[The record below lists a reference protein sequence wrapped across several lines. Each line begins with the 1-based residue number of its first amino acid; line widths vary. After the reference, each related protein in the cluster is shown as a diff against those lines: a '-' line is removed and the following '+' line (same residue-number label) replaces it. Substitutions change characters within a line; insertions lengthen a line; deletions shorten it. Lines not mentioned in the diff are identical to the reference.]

1 MPSDVPSMTIAEAN
15 AALTAPGQIF
25 EMEDRDILG
34 VPTRTWKN
42 APPNLRAVLD
52 MSLAHHDKTFLVY
65 EDERTTFAEHYRIAC
80 TLAHRLRTT
89 FGVEQGDRVAII
101 MRNLPEWVMAF
112 WAASLTGAI
121 VVPLNAWW
129 SAEELRYGLEDS
141 GSKVVFVDTER
152 AQRIRPVVG
161 ELPALTAIITADE
174 HRTSP
179 TPPSGDQPDDAASP
193 VPEWTFA
200 QALGDVD
207 EAASPPDVTID
218 PEDDATIFYTSGTTG
233 RPKGAVGTHRN
244 MCTNLMSLFFINTR
258 GSTRYGTNLLAESEP
273 DESTDSDSA
282 GSSDSA
288 PTSGPTADSQP
299 AFLLS
304 VPLFHATGCHS
315 VMVTNVAAGGKL
327 VMMHHFDPERA
338 LQLIERE
345 RIATFG
351 GVPAMVMQVL
361 DSPNFS
367 KYDTSSIKGVSYGG
381 APAPPDLV
389 RRIRLAWPVG
399 QPSNGYGLTETSSVT
414 SMNSGADYIAKP
426 ESVGP
431 PVPVCDVAV
440 LPEDFDQDE
449 PDDSVPHGPD
459 VRGELWIKGPN
470 VVRGYWNRP
479 EETATTFSRGW
490 LHTGDVARLDEEGFI
505 FIVDRAKDMII
516 RGGENVYSVQVEA
529 ALFEHPAVADCAVIG
544 VPHETLGEEV
554 GAVVV
559 LRPGTKVTADELAL
573 HVKERLA
580 GFMVPTHI
588 WFRSE
593 PLPRNPQG
601 KVLKR
606 ELREELV
613 GPST

>member
-1 MPSDVPSMTIAEAN
+1 VTVTGTDPEDKDTPSMSIADAN
-15 AALTAPGQIF
+15 ASLTEPGQIF
-25 EMEDRDILG
+25 EMEEVDIRG

-42 APPNLRAVLD
+42 APRNLRAVMD
-52 MSLAHHDKTFLVY
+52 MSLAHGDAVFLVY
-65 EDERTTFAEHYRIAC
+65 EDERTTFGEHHRIAC
-80 TLAHRLRTT
+80 TLAHRLRDQ
-89 FGVEQGDRVAII
+89 FGVGQGDRVAII

-112 WAASLTGAI
+112 WGATLAGAI

-129 SAEELRYGLEDS
+129 SGEELHYGLQDS
-141 GSKVVFVDTER
+141 GSKVAFVDTER
-152 AQRIRPVVG
+152 ADRIRPYLGGLGDLGAVIV
-161 ELPALTAIITADE
+161 ADE
-174 HRTSP
+174 HRSAPAGPLSDYEP
-179 TPPSGDQPDDAASP
+179 TGGSAPVAEWPFPLAVGEVDDAASP
-193 VPEWTFA
+193 
-200 QALGDVD
+200 
-207 EAASPPDVTID
+207 PDLDID

-244 MCTNLMSLFFINTR
+244 MVTNLMSLFFLNTR
-258 GSTRYGTNLLAESEP
+258 GGMRFGTTVVEP
-273 DESTDSDSA
+273 GDRH
-282 GSSDSA
+282 
-288 PTSGPTADSQP
+288 QP
-299 AFLLS
+299 AMLLS

-315 VMVTNVAAGGKL
+315 IMVTNLAAGGKI

-345 RIATFG
+345 KIGTFG

-361 DSPNFS
+361 DSPNFA
-367 KYDTSSIKGVSYGG
+367 KYDTSSVRGVSYGG

-389 RRIRLAWPVG
+389 RRIREAWPVG

-414 SMNSGADYIAKP
+414 SMNSGGDYVAKP

-440 LPEDFDQDE
+440 LPEDFHEDE
-449 PDDSVPHGPD
+449 PDDSAPRGPD

-479 EETATTFSRGW
+479 DETAKTFTRGW
-490 LHTGDVARLDEEGFI
+490 LHTGDVARLDDDNFI
-505 FIVDRAKDMII
+505 YIVDRAKDMII

-544 VPHETLGEEV
+544 VPDPTMGEEV

-559 LRPGTKVTADELAL
+559 LRPGAKVTADELAL
-573 HVKERLA
+573 HVKARLA
-580 GFMVPTHI
+580 GFMVPTRI

-606 ELREELV
+606 ELRDEVLE
-613 GPST
+613 PAD

>member
-1 MPSDVPSMTIAEAN
+1 MSTTGKDAPSMSIAEAN
-15 AALTAPGQIF
+15 AQLTAAGQLF
-25 EMEDRDILG
+25 EMEELPIRG
-34 VPTRTWKN
+34 VPTRTWKH
-42 APPNLRAVLD
+42 APPSLRAIMD
-52 MSLAHHDKTFLVY
+52 MSLGHGDAVFLVY

-80 TLAHRLRTT
+80 TLAHRLRDT
-89 FGVEQGDRVAII
+89 FGIEQGDRVAII

-112 WAASLTGAI
+112 WAATLAGAI

-129 SAEELRYGLEDS
+129 SGEELRYGLEDS
-141 GSKVVFVDTER
+141 GSKVAFVDTER
-152 AQRIRPVVG
+152 AERIRPFLG
-161 ELPALTAIITADE
+161 GLSDLGALIVADE
-174 HRTSP
+174 HRIEP
-179 TPPSGDQPDDAASP
+179 KAPLAVYEQPGGRPPVA
-193 VPEWTFA
+193 EWPFPL
-200 QALGDVD
+200 ALGSVD
-207 EAASPPDVTID
+207 ESAVPPDLTID

-244 MCTNLMSLFFINTR
+244 MGTNLMSLFFINTR
-258 GSTRYGTNLLAESEP
+258 GATRYG
-273 DESTDSDSA
+273 SA
-282 GSSDSA
+282 LV
-288 PTSGPTADSQP
+288 PTGEKTQA

-315 VMVTNVAAGGKL
+315 VMVSNLAAGGKL

-345 RIATFG
+345 RIGTFG

-361 DSPNFS
+361 DSPDFS
-367 KYDTSSIKGVSYGG
+367 KYDTSSVRGVSYGG

-389 RRIRLAWPVG
+389 RRIRAAWPIG

-414 SMNSGADYIAKP
+414 SMNSGGDYVAKP
-426 ESVGP
+426 DSVGP

-440 LPEDFDQDE
+440 VPEDFAGSE
-449 PDDSVPHGPD
+449 PDDTIPRGPD

-479 EETATTFSRGW
+479 DETAKTFSDGW
-490 LHTGDVARLDEEGFI
+490 LHTGDVAQLDEDNFI
-505 FIVDRAKDMII
+505 YIVDRAKDMII

-544 VPHETLGEEV
+544 VPHPTLGEEV

-559 LRPGTKVTADELAL
+559 LRPGAKVTADELRL
-573 HVKERLA
+573 HVKARLA

-588 WFRSE
+588 WFRAE

-606 ELREELV
+606 ELRDELV
-613 GPST
+613 PKED

>member
-1 MPSDVPSMTIAEAN
+1 MSTSANDAPSMSIAEAN
-15 AALTAPGQIF
+15 AQLTAAGQLF
-25 EMEDRDILG
+25 EMEELDIRG
-34 VPTRTWKN
+34 VTTRTWKH
-42 APPNLRAVLD
+42 APPSLRAIMD
-52 MSLAHHDKTFLVY
+52 MSLGHGDAVFLVY

-80 TLAHRLRTT
+80 TLAHRLRDT
-89 FGVEQGDRVAII
+89 FGIQQGDRVAII

-112 WAASLTGAI
+112 WAATLAGAI

-129 SAEELRYGLEDS
+129 SGEELRYGLEDS

-152 AQRIRPVVG
+152 AERIRPVLAG
-161 ELPALTAIITADE
+161 LPDLGAVIVADE
-174 HRTSP
+174 HRTGTE
-179 TPPSGDQPDDAASP
+179 TPLAVSEPAPGSGL
-193 VPEWTFA
+193 VPEWPFPL
-200 QALGDVD
+200 ALGPVD
-207 EAASPPDVTID
+207 ESATPPDLSID

-244 MCTNLMSLFFINTR
+244 MGTNLMSLFFINTR
-258 GSTRYGTNLLAESEP
+258 GATRYGAGA
-273 DESTDSDSA
+273 SA
-282 GSSDSA
+282 A
-288 PTSGPTADSQP
+288 PVGEKTQA

-315 VMVTNVAAGGKL
+315 VMVSNLAAGGKL

-338 LQLIERE
+338 LELIARE
-345 RIATFG
+345 RITTFG

-367 KYDTSSIKGVSYGG
+367 KFDTSSIRGVSYGG

-389 RRIRLAWPVG
+389 RRIRAAWPIG

-414 SMNSGADYIAKP
+414 SMNSGGDYVARP

-431 PVPVCDVAV
+431 AVPVCDVAV
-440 LPEDFDQDE
+440 MPEDFAGDE
-449 PDDSVPHGPD
+449 PDDTVASGPD

-479 EETATTFSRGW
+479 EETAKTFSRGW
-490 LHTGDVARLDEEGFI
+490 LHTGDVARLDEDGFI
-505 FIVDRAKDMII
+505 YIVDRAKDMII

-544 VPHETLGEEV
+544 VPHPTLGEEV
-554 GAVVV
+554 GAVIV
-559 LRPGTKVTADELAL
+559 LRPGSKVTADELRL
-573 HVKERLA
+573 HVKAHLA

-606 ELREELV
+606 ELRDDV
-613 GPST
+613 VARSA

>member
-1 MPSDVPSMTIAEAN
+1 M
-15 AALTAPGQIF
+15 
-25 EMEDRDILG
+25 
-34 VPTRTWKN
+34 
-42 APPNLRAVLD
+42 
-52 MSLAHHDKTFLVY
+52 
-65 EDERTTFAEHYRIAC
+65 
-80 TLAHRLRTT
+80 
-89 FGVEQGDRVAII
+89 
-101 MRNLPEWVMAF
+101 
-112 WAASLTGAI
+112 
-121 VVPLNAWW
+121 VV
-129 SAEELRYGLEDS
+129 
-141 GSKVVFVDTER
+141 
-152 AQRIRPVVG
+152 
-161 ELPALTAIITADE
+161 ADE
-174 HRTSP
+174 HRSELTSP
-179 TPPSGDQPDDAASP
+179 LSVYEPPGGAAP
-193 VPEWTFA
+193 VSEWPFLLA
-200 QALGDVD
+200 VGDVD
-207 EAASPPDVTID
+207 EAASPPDLTID

-244 MCTNLMSLFFINTR
+244 MCTNLMSLFFLNTR
-258 GSTRYGTNLLAESEP
+258 GALRF
-273 DESTDSDSA
+273 
-282 GSSDSA
+282 GSSVVPTDDRA
-288 PTSGPTADSQP
+288 PS

-315 VMVTNVAAGGKL
+315 VMVTNLAAGGKL

-338 LQLIERE
+338 LELIERE
-345 RIATFG
+345 RIGTFG

-367 KYDTSSIKGVSYGG
+367 KFDTSSVRGVSYGG

-389 RRIRLAWPVG
+389 RRIREAWPVG

-414 SMNSGADYIAKP
+414 SMNSGGDYVAKP

-431 PVPVCDVAV
+431 PVPICDVAV
-440 LPEDFDQDE
+440 LPEDFRAEE
-449 PDDSVPHGPD
+449 PDATAPRGPD

-479 EETATTFSRGW
+479 EDTAKTFTRGW
-490 LHTGDVARLDEEGFI
+490 LHTGDVARLDDDNFI
-505 FIVDRAKDMII
+505 YIVDRAKDMII

-544 VPHETLGEEV
+544 VPEPTLGEEV

-559 LRPGTKVTADELAL
+559 LRPGAKVTADELAM
-573 HVKERLA
+573 HVKARLA

-606 ELREELV
+606 ALRDEV
-613 GPST
+613 VPPTA

>member
-1 MPSDVPSMTIAEAN
+1 MSTTGNDAPSMSIAEAN
-15 AALTAPGQIF
+15 EALTAAGQLF
-25 EMEDRDILG
+25 EMEELDIRG

-42 APPNLRAVLD
+42 APPSLRAIMDL
-52 MSLAHHDKTFLVY
+52 SLGHGDAPFLVY
-65 EDERTTFAEHYRIAC
+65 EDEHTTFAEHYRIAS
-80 TLAHRLRTT
+80 TLAHRLRST
-89 FGVEQGDRVAII
+89 FGVAPGDRVAII

-112 WAASLTGAI
+112 WGATLAGAI

-129 SAEELRYGLEDS
+129 SGEELQYGLADS

-152 AQRIRPVVG
+152 AERIRPFLGGLPDLGAMVV
-161 ELPALTAIITADE
+161 ADE
-174 HRTSP
+174 HRS
-179 TPPSGDQPDDAASP
+179 TPGAPPAVSEPPAGAAVS
-193 VPEWTFA
+193 EWPFPL
-200 QALGDVD
+200 ALGPVD
-207 EAASPPDVTID
+207 EAASPPDIAID

-258 GSTRYGTNLLAESEP
+258 GATRFGKPALETTGDKTQA
-273 DESTDSDSA
+273 
-282 GSSDSA
+282 
-288 PTSGPTADSQP
+288 

-315 VMVTNVAAGGKL
+315 VMVSNLAAGGKI

-338 LQLIERE
+338 LELIERE
-345 RIATFG
+345 KIGTFG

-367 KYDTSSIKGVSYGG
+367 KFDTSSIRAVSYGG

-389 RRIRLAWPVG
+389 RRIREAWPIG

-414 SMNSGADYIAKP
+414 SMNTGDDYVARP

-440 LPEDFDQDE
+440 VPEDFAGDE
-449 PDDSVPHGPD
+449 PDATVARGPD
-459 VRGELWIKGPN
+459 LRGELWIKGPN

-479 EETATTFSRGW
+479 QETAETFTRGW
-490 LHTGDVARLDEEGFI
+490 LHTGDIARLDEDDFI
-505 FIVDRAKDMII
+505 YIVDRAKDMII

-544 VPHETLGEEV
+544 VPDPTLGEEV
-554 GAVVV
+554 GAVIV
-559 LRPGTKVTADELAL
+559 LRPGAKVTADELQL
-573 HVKERLA
+573 HVKARLA
-580 GFMVPTHI
+580 GFMVPTRI

-593 PLPRNPQG
+593 ALPRNPQG

-606 ELREELV
+606 ELRDELV
-613 GPST
+613 SPPT

>member
-1 MPSDVPSMTIAEAN
+1 VTTTGKDTPSMSIAEAN
-15 AALTAPGQIF
+15 EALTAPGQIF
-25 EMEDRDILG
+25 EMEEIDIRG
-34 VPTRTWKN
+34 VPTRVWKN
-42 APPNLRAVLD
+42 APASLRTVID
-52 MSLAHHDKTFLVY
+52 MSLAHGDATFLVY

-80 TLAHRLRTT
+80 TLAHRLRSE
-89 FGVEQGDRVAII
+89 FGIEQGDRVAII
-101 MRNLPEWVMAF
+101 MRNLPEWIMAF
-112 WAASLTGAI
+112 WGATLAGAI

-129 SAEELRYGLEDS
+129 SGEELHYGLEDS
-141 GSKVVFVDTER
+141 GSKIVFVDTER
-152 AQRIRPVVG
+152 ADRIRPFLGGLG
-161 ELPALTAIITADE
+161 ELRAMVIADE
-174 HRTSP
+174 HRNAPQGPLSVYE
-179 TPPSGDQPDDAASP
+179 PPGGSAP
-193 VPEWTFA
+193 VSEWPFPLA
-200 QALGDVD
+200 VGDVD
-207 EAASPPDVTID
+207 ATATPPDLTID
-218 PEDDATIFYTSGTTG
+218 PEEDATIFYTSGTTG

-258 GSTRYGTNLLAESEP
+258 GSMRFGTAVVDTAETG
-273 DESTDSDSA
+273 DRH
-282 GSSDSA
+282 
-288 PTSGPTADSQP
+288 QP

-315 VMVTNVAAGGKL
+315 VMVSNLAAGGKM

-338 LQLIERE
+338 LELIERE
-345 RIATFG
+345 RIGTFG

-367 KYDTSSIKGVSYGG
+367 KYDSSSIRGVSYGG

-389 RRIRLAWPVG
+389 RRIREAWPVG

-414 SMNSGADYIAKP
+414 SMNSGGDYVAKP

-440 LPEDFDQDE
+440 VPEDFTGDE
-449 PDDSVPHGPD
+449 PDGSIPRGPD

-479 EETATTFSRGW
+479 EETAQTFTRGW
-490 LHTGDVARLDEEGFI
+490 LHTGDVARLDDDNFI
-505 FIVDRAKDMII
+505 YIVDRAKDMII

-544 VPHETLGEEV
+544 VPEPTLGEEV

-559 LRPGTKVTADELAL
+559 LRPGAKVTADELAL
-573 HVKERLA
+573 HVKARLA

-588 WFRSE
+588 WFRAE

-606 ELREELV
+606 ELREEVLEAS
-613 GPST
+613 P

>member
-1 MPSDVPSMTIAEAN
+1 VSDAAADQPTMSMSEAN
-15 AALTAPGQIF
+15 AALTSPGQLF
-25 EMEDRDILG
+25 EMEERDIRG
-34 VPTRTWKN
+34 VPTRTWKH
-42 APPNLRAVLD
+42 APPSLRAVID
-52 MSLAHHDKTFLVY
+52 MSLAHGDATFLVY
-65 EDERTTFAEHYRIAC
+65 EDERTTFAENYRIAC
-80 TLAHRLRTT
+80 TLAHRLRST
-89 FGVEQGDRVAII
+89 FGIAQGDRVAII
-101 MRNLPEWVMAF
+101 MRNLPEWIMAF
-112 WAASLTGAI
+112 WGATLAGAI

-129 SAEELRYGLEDS
+129 SGEELRYGLEDS
-141 GSKVVFVDTER
+141 ASKVAFVDSER
-152 AQRIRPVVG
+152 AERIRPVLAG
-161 ELPALTAIITADE
+161 LPELAAVVVADE
-174 HRTSP
+174 HRTAPEAPLSVREP
-179 TPPSGDQPDDAASP
+179 GPDTPVA
-193 VPEWTFA
+193 EWPFPL
-200 QALGDVD
+200 ALGAVD
-207 EAASPPDVTID
+207 EAASPPELTID

-258 GSTRYGTNLLAESEP
+258 GSMRYGRAAL
-273 DESTDSDSA
+273 ESTA
-282 GSSDSA
+282 EK
-288 PTSGPTADSQP
+288 TQP

-315 VMVTNVAAGGKL
+315 VMVSNIAAGGKI

-345 RIATFG
+345 QIGTFG

-367 KYDTSSIKGVSYGG
+367 KYDTSSIRGVSYGG

-389 RRIRLAWPVG
+389 RRIREAWPIG

-414 SMNSGADYIAKP
+414 SMNAGADYVAKP

-440 LPEDFDQDE
+440 LPEDFPGSE
-449 PDDSVPHGPD
+449 PDDTVPRGPD

-479 EETATTFSRGW
+479 EETGKTFSRGW
-490 LHTGDVARLDEEGFI
+490 LHTGDVARLDDDGFI
-505 FIVDRAKDMII
+505 YIVDRAKDMII

-544 VPHETLGEEV
+544 VPEPTLGEEV
-554 GAVVV
+554 GAVIV
-559 LRPGTKVTADELAL
+559 LRPGAKVTADELAL
-573 HVKERLA
+573 HVKSRLA

-606 ELREELV
+606 ELRDELV
-613 GPST
+613 GPPP